1 MSRTMFISLPWE
13 HKAERQNVLSKCP
26 EKKQRWRCSANKRAQ
41 GGRAACGLMGA
52 DGGAGRL
59 GRPQPWAFLS
69 LQLARTPLP
78 RNQNPQG
85 VETNGWR

>member
-13 HKAERQNVLSKCP
+13 HKAERQNVLRKSRDGGA
-26 EKKQRWRCSANKRAQ
+26 QRTRGHKEAGLP
-41 GGRAACGLMGA
+41 GGLLGA
-52 DGGAGRL
+52 DGREGRL

-78 RNQNPQG
+78 RTQNPQG
-85 VETNGWR
+85 VETSDWR